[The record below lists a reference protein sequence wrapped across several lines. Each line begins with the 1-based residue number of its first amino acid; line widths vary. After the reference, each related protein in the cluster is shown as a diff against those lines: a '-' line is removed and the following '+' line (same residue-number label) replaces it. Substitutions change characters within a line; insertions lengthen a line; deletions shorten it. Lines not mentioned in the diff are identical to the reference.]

1 MAARQ
6 PLGAI
11 TDIGPS
17 VPVTIAHG
25 GAYCFS
31 FWSFGI
37 PKLLD
42 KYEMSSLLRCIS
54 GNL

>member
-25 GAYCFS
+25 G
-31 FWSFGI
+31 G
-37 PKLLD
+37 LLLQ
-42 KYEMSSLLRCIS
+42 LLELRHTKIT
-54 GNL
+54 GQV